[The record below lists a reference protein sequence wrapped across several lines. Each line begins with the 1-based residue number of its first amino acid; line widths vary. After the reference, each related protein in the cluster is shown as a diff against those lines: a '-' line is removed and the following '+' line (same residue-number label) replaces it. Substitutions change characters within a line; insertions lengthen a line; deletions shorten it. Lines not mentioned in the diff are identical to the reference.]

1 MSNYI
6 YISIETTGLEV
17 KEERIVE
24 IATLKI
30 NSKTKLKILF
40 QQYFNPQKKI
50 DASASGIK
58 NLTNSFLKDC
68 PIISEKIDSFL
79 EFIKSCNLIMLNKS
93 FIMKFLDKELN
104 LVKKILTSNKAIDI
118 QDLARVRFPNEI

>member
-1 MSNYI
+1 MSNYV
-6 YISIETTGLEV
+6 YISIENTGLEV
-17 KEERIVE
+17 KDERIVE

-30 NSKTKLKILF
+30 DSKTKLKILF
-40 QQYFNPQKKI
+40 QQYFNQQKEI

-79 EFIKSCNLIMLNKS
+79 EFIKS
-93 FIMKFLDKELN
+93 
-104 LVKKILTSNKAIDI
+104 
-118 QDLARVRFPNEI
+118 